1 MSRMV
6 AHLYLSPHLD
16 DAVLSCGGLIAMQD
30 GRDEPI
36 SILTA
41 FAGDPPDWRITP
53 FAAELHARWGKPGPP
68 IAVRRAE
75 DRLAAGRL
83 GASVVH
89 LDLLE
94 AIYRRGDGE
103 RPLYPDRAAIF
114 GSLDVQ
120 DADTLNGLIESLGGL
135 DLEDARLYCPLG
147 IGGHVD
153 HRLVRL
159 AAEALHK
166 PLTYYREFPYASRG
180 EVIPEDMGDP
190 PGSWRIYPITDEAL
204 QAWGDAILEYGTQ
217 LSTFWTDEDSLFNEL
232 RDFVFEKGGVELLE
246 PDR

>member
-1 MSRMV
+1 M
-6 AHLYLSPHLD
+6 
-16 DAVLSCGGLIAMQD
+16 AMQD
-30 GRDEPI
+30 GRGEPL

-94 AIYRRGDGE
+94 AIYRKGDE
-103 RPLYPDRAAIF
+103 DQPLYPDREAIF
-114 GSLDVQ
+114 GEADVQ
-120 DADTLNGLIESLGGL
+120 DADTLNSLIESLAGL
-135 DLEDARLYCPLG
+135 DLESARLYCPLG

-153 HRLVRL
+153 HRLLRL
-159 AAEALHK
+159 AAEALRR
-166 PLTYYREFPYASRG
+166 PLTYYREFPYATRG
-180 EVIPEDMGDP
+180 ESIPDELGLP
-190 PGSWRIYPITDEAL
+190 AGAWRTYPLTDESLA
-204 QAWGDAILEYGTQ
+204 AWGDAILEYGTQ
-217 LSTFWTDEDSLFNEL
+217 LSTFWSDEDQLFAEL
-232 RDFVFEKGGVELLE
+232 RDFVDELGGIELLE
-246 PDR
+246 PDL

>member
-1 MSRMV
+1 MLRMA
-6 AHLYLSPHLD
+6 AHLYFSPHLD
-16 DAVLSCGGLIAMQD
+16 DAVFSCGGLMAMQD
-30 GRDEPI
+30 GRGEPI

-94 AIYRRGDGE
+94 AIYRKGDADQ
-103 RPLYPDRAAIF
+103 PLYPDREAIF
-114 GSLDVQ
+114 GDADVQ
-120 DADTLNGLIESLGGL
+120 DADTLNSLIESLAGL
-135 DLEDARLYCPLG
+135 DLESARLYCPLG

-153 HRLVRL
+153 HRLLRL
-159 AAEALHK
+159 AAEALRR
-166 PLTYYREFPYASRG
+166 PLTYYREFPYATRG
-180 EVIPEDMGDP
+180 ESIPEELGMPAGI
-190 PGSWRIYPITDEAL
+190 WRTYPLTDESLA
-204 QAWGDAILEYGTQ
+204 AWGDAILEYGTQ
-217 LSTFWTDEDSLFNEL
+217 LSTFWSDEDQLFAEL
-232 RDFVFEKGGVELLE
+232 RDFMDELGGIELLE
-246 PDR
+246 ADL